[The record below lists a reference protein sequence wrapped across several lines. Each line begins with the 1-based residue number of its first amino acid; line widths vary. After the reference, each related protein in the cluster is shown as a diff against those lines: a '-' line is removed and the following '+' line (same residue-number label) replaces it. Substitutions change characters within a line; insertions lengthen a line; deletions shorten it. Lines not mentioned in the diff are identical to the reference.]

1 MLQYNLII
9 LLLPFLDIGTPI
21 QWTVYSDS
29 GEDLLPTLAVH
40 CGKDKTVA
48 LRACLTFGNKALGNF
63 AKREYRNLNFNKNIW
78 GFREREISD

>member
-1 MLQYNLII
+1 MDKMLQYNLII
-9 LLLPFLDIGTPI
+9 PLLPFLDIGTPI

-48 LRACLTFGNKALGNF
+48 LRGMLNLWDKGTRQFCK
-63 AKREYRNLNFNKNIW
+63 KRI
-78 GFREREISD
+78 